1 MTVQQITQGIKVSA
15 TSEYRGNFVKNNEV
29 QYAYTYTIEIENQN
43 KDKVQLLSRFWEIRD
58 SLNQTMIVKGKG
70 VIGLQPT
77 LLPGEKHTYSS
88 GCLLA
93 STVGSMTG
101 YYTLLNLDTQ
111 EEFKVNIPV
120 FQLFTEFTMN

>member
-15 TSEYRGNFVKNNEV
+15 VSEYRGNFVKNNEI
-29 QYAYTYTIEIENQN
+29 QYAYTYTIEIENQSE
-43 KDKVQLLSRFWEIRD
+43 DKVQLLSRFWEIRD
-58 SLNQTMIVKGKG
+58 SLNDTTIVKGKG

-88 GCLLA
+88 GCLLT

-101 YYTLLNLDTQ
+101 HYILLNHDTQ

-120 FQLFTEFTMN
+120 FQLFTEFIMN

>member
-15 TSEYRGNFVKNNEV
+15 ASEYRGNFVKNNEV
-29 QYAYTYTIEIENQN
+29 QYAYTYTIEIENQSE
-43 KDKVQLLSRFWEIRD
+43 DKVQLLSRFWEIRD
-58 SLNQTMIVKGKG
+58 SLNQTTIVKGKG

-77 LLPGEKHTYSS
+77 LLPGEKHKYSS
-88 GCLLA
+88 GCLLT

-101 YYTLLNLDTQ
+101 YYTLLNHDTQ
-111 EEFKVNIPV
+111 EEFEVNIPV